1 MALRVYSAASPD
13 RQVKQTGNSVDFFV
27 FISEQWILVSILLV
41 LVYLL
46 AITEKIKSG
55 KAVGVH
61 EATRLLNTEQAVLV
75 DIRESK
81 EFTEGHIANAV
92 NIPFNK
98 VNERMAELEKRREK
112 VIILADKLGQHSGA
126 VGRNLQK
133 QGYQVRRLAG
143 GIAEWQN
150 QNLPLVKS

>member
-1 MALRVYSAASPD
+1 M
-13 RQVKQTGNSVDFFV
+13 DFFV
-27 FISEQWILVSILLV
+27 FISEQWVLVSILLV

-46 AITEKIKSG
+46 AITERIKSG

-61 EATRLLNTEQAVLV
+61 EVTRLLNSNEAVLL
-75 DIRESK
+75 DLREAR
-81 EFTEGHIANAV
+81 EFSEGHIVNAV

-98 VNERMAELEKRREK
+98 VAERIAELEKNRDK
-112 VIILADKLGQHSGA
+112 IIILADKLGQHAGA
-126 VGRNLQK
+126 VGRRLQK

-150 QNLPLVKS
+150 QNLPLVKGG